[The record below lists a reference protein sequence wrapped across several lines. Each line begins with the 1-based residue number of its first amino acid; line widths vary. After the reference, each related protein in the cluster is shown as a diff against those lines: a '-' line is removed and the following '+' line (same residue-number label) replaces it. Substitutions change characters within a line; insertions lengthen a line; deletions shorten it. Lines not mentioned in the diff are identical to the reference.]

1 MLQLL
6 QNLGNGVTEVVDV
19 PAPGPRRGALLIQS
33 RLSLVSAG
41 TERMLVDFGKAGL
54 IGKVLRQPE
63 RVREVWAKVKANG
76 LAATVEAVRSKLS
89 QPIPLGYCNV
99 GLVLDAGAPG
109 FDAGDRVISNGP
121 HAEVVSVDARLCA
134 KIPQGVEDAAAAFA
148 PLAAI
153 ALQGIHLLDAK
164 PGDKVVVTG
173 LGLIGQLAVRLLRAR
188 GCEVLGLDPSPE
200 RRQMAR
206 VHGAHVPD
214 VSDPVAAALSWTKGQ
229 GVAGVLITASTA
241 SHLPISQAAR
251 ACGRRGRVVLVGV
264 VGLNL
269 NRSDFYRNEVSFQ
282 VSCSYGARDHTGPG
296 SVRAN
301 LDEVLGHMATG
312 RLPVGDLVTQE
323 FPFALATA
331 AYGRLTADKGALGLL
346 LRYDENPSRS
356 RTANLP
362 AKGPSKEGVALIGAG
377 NFAFRTLLPALRRT
391 PVPPVIRWVA
401 SNQGHQA
408 LLTARVFGAAAAT
421 TDITLPLED
430 AGCHAIFVCT
440 RHDAHA
446 GQAFSALR
454 AGKSV
459 WVEKPLA
466 LTLADLD
473 EIGAAARTAPGCLMV
488 GFNRRF
494 APASTRLIRA
504 LEGREGSLRLEMTVN
519 AGRLDSDNWTLDPKA
534 GGGRIVGEA
543 CHFVD
548 LARYLV
554 GRPIASIRCL
564 RRDADGQDGGCFELA
579 FSDGSVA
586 KIDYRTDLPH
596 EVPKEVI
603 SVLGDGF
610 SATIHNWAR
619 LTSNCLSGVSLGW
632 PWSKAPRK
640 GHPEAL
646 AAYLAATEAKGPSPI
661 PLEEILEVSRAAIR
675 MQAMEEG
682 DELAPGSLP

>member
-6 QNLGNGVTEVVDV
+6 QNLGNGATEVVDV
-19 PAPGPRRGALLIQS
+19 PAPGPRCGALLIRS

-63 RVREVWAKVKANG
+63 RVREVWAKVRANG
-76 LAATVEAVRSKLS
+76 VSATVEAVRSKLA

-99 GLVLDAGAPG
+99 GQVVAAGAPA
-109 FDAGDRVISNGP
+109 FAAGDRVISNGS
-121 HAEVVSVDARLCA
+121 HAEVISVDARLCTR
-134 KIPQGVEDAAAAFA
+134 IPEGVDDAAAAFA

-164 PGDKVVVTG
+164 LGDKVVVTG

-206 VHGAHVPD
+206 AHGAHVPD
-214 VSDPVAAALSWTKGQ
+214 VADPVAAALSWTKGL
-229 GVAGVLITASTA
+229 GVAAVLITASTV
-241 SHLPISQAAR
+241 SHLPVSQAAR

-269 NRSDFYRNEVSFQ
+269 NRADFYRNEVSFQ

-301 LDEVLGHMATG
+301 FDEVLGHMATG
-312 RLPVGDLVTQE
+312 RLAVGDLVTQE
-323 FPFALATA
+323 FPFARATS
-331 AYGRLTADKGALGLL
+331 AYGRLTADKCALGLL
-346 LRYDENPSRS
+346 LRYGADPSFS
-356 RTANLP
+356 RTAELGAGGLP
-362 AKGPSKEGVALIGAG
+362 GQGMALVGAG
-377 NFAFRTLLPALRRT
+377 NFAARTLLPALRRT
-391 PVPPVIRWVA
+391 PKPPVIRWVA
-401 SNQGHQA
+401 SNQGHHA
-408 LLTARVFGAAAAT
+408 LLTARAFGAAAAT
-421 TDITLPLED
+421 TDIALPMED
-430 AGCHAIFVCT
+430 AGCRAIFVCT

-446 GQAFSALR
+446 GQAVSALR

-473 EIGAAARTAPGCLMV
+473 EIGAAATASPGCLMV

-494 APASTRLIRA
+494 APAATRLLRA
-504 LEGREGSLRLEMTVN
+504 LGGKEGSLRLEMTVN
-519 AGRLDSDNWTLDPKA
+519 AGRLDSDHWTLDPKT

-548 LARYLV
+548 LARYFV
-554 GRPIASIRCL
+554 RRPIASIRCL
-564 RRDADGQDGGCFELA
+564 RRDTDGQDGGCFELA
-579 FSDGSVA
+579 FADGSVA
-586 KIDYRTDLPH
+586 KIDYRTDLPP

-603 SVLGDGF
+603 GVVGDGF

-619 LTSNCLSGVSLGW
+619 LTSSGLPGASLGW
-632 PWSKAPRK
+632 PWSRAPRK

-646 AAYLAATEAKGPSPI
+646 AAYLAATEGKGPSPI

-682 DELAPGSLP
+682 DEFAPGTLS